1 MKTLQSVAIIAA
13 LGMSSMVGLAD
24 PKAPVTKEAAAKN
37 IEYTA
42 DMTGIT

>member
-24 PKAPVTKEAAAKN
+24 PEVPVAEKAAAKS
-37 IEYTA
+37 IEYMA